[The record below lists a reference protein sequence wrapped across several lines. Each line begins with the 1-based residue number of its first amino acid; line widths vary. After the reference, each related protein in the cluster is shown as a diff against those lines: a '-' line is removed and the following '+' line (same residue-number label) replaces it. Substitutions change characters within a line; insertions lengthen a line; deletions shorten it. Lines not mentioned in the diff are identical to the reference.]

1 MIQAIDTSGI
11 KQQALAYLREMT
23 RNPEAEF
30 HQHQYEA
37 ISELVEN
44 RKKMLVVQKTGWGK
58 SAVYFIAAKL
68 LRQQGRGPSIIIS
81 PLIALMRNQI
91 DSAKRLDLEIVTIN
105 SSLSADERSAN
116 ENKIIS
122 QQVDAIIISP
132 EQLANENLVSSVL
145 SHVLS
150 NTGLFV
156 VDEAHCISDWGH
168 DFRPDYRRIV
178 RIIQH
183 MPDNMP
189 ILATTATAN
198 DRVVADIQT
207 QIGSGMVTL
216 RGELMRSSLHL
227 QNIPQLPKAHRLA
240 WLSETLPKLENSG
253 IVYAKTTRDCD
264 LVADWLQSNGI
275 DAQAYH
281 SDLDAS
287 TRIQLESDLINNR
300 LKALVS
306 TSALGMGFDKP
317 DVGFVIHFQ
326 APGNVIEYYQQV
338 GRAGRGIENAH
349 GVLML
354 GEEDERIQQYF
365 INNAFPS
372 ESQVQ
377 EVLTAL
383 EEADGLKKAQ
393 IEPLT
398 NLSTS
403 KIDKVLKFL
412 SVEDPSPIYKDGTTY
427 TRTAIDYELPHERIH
442 RLSTIKVG
450 EWKQLLDYHQ
460 SKKCL
465 MHFLAEALDDDF
477 ATNCGK
483 CANCA
488 PQQKLDEA
496 IPRDRV
502 LVASEFMKNRY
513 VKIKSRKIF
522 GASKLLA
529 FSAFPVYKFPYKDAK
544 LQAQDGLALSR
555 WRDGIWGDLVADG
568 KKSNVFSDELIAP
581 MVKMINTLSIEDE
594 PTWLTYVPSL
604 RHPDL
609 VKNFAHK
616 LAEAL
621 NIPCTDTV
629 TMAEL
634 RPAQK
639 EMENSYRR
647 SENLDGAFAL
657 DQSQIRNE
665 PVFLLDDA
673 IDSGW
678 TFMVVTALLKRQGAG
693 TVYPIAL
700 TSTSVQG

>member
-1 MIQAIDTSGI
+1 MRD
-11 KQQALAYLREMT
+11 QALSLLQEMT
-23 RNPEAEF
+23 SNPAAEF

-44 RKKMLVVQKTGWGK
+44 RRKMLVVQKTGWGK
-58 SAVYFIAAKL
+58 SAVYFIATKL

-91 DSAKRLDLEIVTIN
+91 DSARRLGLDVVTIN
-105 SSLSADERSAN
+105 SSLSPAERTIN
-116 ENKIIS
+116 ENKITN

-198 DRVVADIQT
+198 DRVVTDIQT
-207 QIGSGMVTL
+207 QIGSGMITL

-227 QNIPQLPKAHRLA
+227 QNIPQLPTASRLA
-240 WLSETLPKLENSG
+240 WLSETIPKLMHSG
-253 IVYAKTTRDCD
+253 IVYAKTMRDCD
-264 LVADWLQSNGI
+264 LAADWLQNNGI
-275 DAQAYH
+275 DARAYYGGID
-281 SDLDAS
+281 SDE
-287 TRIQLESDLINNR
+287 RIKLEDDLINNR
-300 LKALVS
+300 LKVLVS

-317 DVGFVIHFQ
+317 DIGFVIHFQ

-338 GRAGRGIENAH
+338 GRAGRGIDNAH

-354 GEEDERIQQYF
+354 GEDDERIQQFF

-377 EVLTAL
+377 QVLTVL
-383 EEADGLKKAQ
+383 EESDGLKKSE

-398 NLSTS
+398 NLSS
-403 KIDKVLKFL
+403 GKIDKVLKFL
-412 SVEDPSPIYKDGTTY
+412 SVEDPSPIYKDGATF
-427 TRTAIDYELPHERIH
+427 TRTAIDYELPYERIH

-450 EWKQLLDYHQ
+450 EWQQLLDYHQ
-460 SKKCL
+460 STNCL
-465 MHFLAEALDDDF
+465 MHFLADALDDEL

-488 PQQKLDEA
+488 PQEKLDVT
-496 IPRDRV
+496 IPHDRV
-502 LVASEFMKNRY
+502 VAASEFMKNRY
-513 VKIKSRKIF
+513 VKIKPRKLF
-522 GASKLLA
+522 GTSGALA
-529 FSAFPVYKFPYKDAK
+529 LSAFPVYKFPYKDAK
-544 LQAQDGLALSR
+544 LQAQEGLALSR

-568 KKSNVFSDELIAP
+568 KRANAFSDELIAP
-581 MVKMINTLSIEDE
+581 MVRMINTLPAEQR

-616 LAEAL
+616 LAAAL
-621 NIPCTDTV
+621 NIRCTDAV

-639 EMENSYRR
+639 EMENSFRR
-647 SENLDGAFAL
+647 SENLDGAFNV
-657 DQSQIRNE
+657 DQIQMHSE

-678 TFMVVTALLKRQGAG
+678 TFTVVAALLKRQGAG
-693 TVYPIAL
+693 NVYPIAL

>member
-1 MIQAIDTSGI
+1 MRD
-11 KQQALAYLREMT
+11 QALSLLQEMT
-23 RNPEAEF
+23 NNPAAGF

-44 RKKMLVVQKTGWGK
+44 RRKMLVVQKTGWGK
-58 SAVYFIAAKL
+58 SAVYFIATKL

-91 DSAKRLDLEIVTIN
+91 DSARRLGLDVVTIN
-105 SSLSADERSAN
+105 SSLSKEERAAN
-116 ENKIIS
+116 ESKIVN

-178 RIIQH
+178 RIIQN

-198 DRVVADIQT
+198 DRVVTDIQT
-207 QIGSGMVTL
+207 QIGSGMMTL

-227 QNIPQLPKAHRLA
+227 QNIPQLQKAQRLA
-240 WLSETLPKLENSG
+240 WLAEIIPTLQHSG
-253 IVYAKTTRDCD
+253 IVYAKTTRDCE
-264 LVADWLQSNGI
+264 LVADWLQNNGI
-275 DAQAYH
+275 NARAYYGGDMPAQE
-281 SDLDAS
+281 
-287 TRIQLESDLINNR
+287 RIQLEDDLINNR
-300 LKALVS
+300 IKALVS

-317 DVGFVIHFQ
+317 DIGFVIHYQ
-326 APGNVIEYYQQV
+326 APGNIIEYYQQV
-338 GRAGRGIENAH
+338 GRAGRGIDNAH

-354 GEEDERIQQYF
+354 GEDDERIQQFF

-372 ESQVQ
+372 ESNVQ
-377 EVLTAL
+377 QVLTAL
-383 EEADGLKKAQ
+383 EESDGLKRSE

-398 NLSTS
+398 NLSS
-403 KIDKVLKFL
+403 GSIEKVLKFL
-412 SVEDPSPIYKDGTTY
+412 SVEDPSPIYKDGSTY
-427 TRTAIDYELPHERIH
+427 TRTAIDYELPHDRIQ
-442 RLSTIKVG
+442 RLSTIKAG
-450 EWKQLLDYHQ
+450 EWQQLQNYHQ
-460 SKKCL
+460 STNCL
-465 MHFLAEALDDDF
+465 MHFLADALDDEF

-488 PQQKLDEA
+488 PQEKLEVT
-496 IPRDRV
+496 IPHDKV
-502 LVASEFMKNRY
+502 VAASEFMKHRY
-513 VKIKSRKIF
+513 VRINPRKLF
-522 GASKLLA
+522 GSSGALA
-529 FSAFPVYKFPYKDAK
+529 ASAFPVYKLPYRDER
-544 LQAQDGLALSR
+544 LQAQEGLALSR

-568 KKSNVFSDELIAP
+568 KRGNAFSDDLIAP
-581 MVKMINTLSIEDE
+581 MVKMINTLSVEQQ

-616 LAEAL
+616 LAAAL
-621 NIPCTDTV
+621 SIRCSDAV

-639 EMENSYRR
+639 EMENSYRQ
-647 SENLDGAFAL
+647 SGNLDGAFNL
-657 DQSQIRNE
+657 DQSQIVSE
-665 PVFLLDDA
+665 PVFLFDDA
-673 IDSGW
+673 IDSRW
-678 TFMVVTALLKRQGAG
+678 TLTVVTALLKRQGVG
-693 TVYPIAL
+693 NVYPIAL

>member
-1 MIQAIDTSGI
+1 MRD
-11 KQQALAYLREMT
+11 QALSLLQEMT
-23 RNPEAEF
+23 NNPAAEF

-44 RKKMLVVQKTGWGK
+44 RRKMLVVQKTGWGK
-58 SAVYFIAAKL
+58 SAVYFIATKL

-91 DSAKRLDLEIVTIN
+91 DSARRLGLDVVTIN
-105 SSLSADERSAN
+105 SSLSPAERTIN
-116 ENKIIS
+116 ENKITN

-183 MPDNMP
+183 MPANMP

-198 DRVVADIQT
+198 DRVVTDIQT
-207 QIGSGMVTL
+207 QIGSGMITL

-227 QNIPQLPKAHRLA
+227 QNIPQLRKASRLA
-240 WLSETLPKLENSG
+240 WLSETLPRLAHSG

-275 DAQAYH
+275 NAQAYH
-281 SDLDAS
+281 GDLDAN
-287 TRIQLESDLINNR
+287 RRVQLESDLINNR
-300 LKALVS
+300 VKALVS

-317 DVGFVIHFQ
+317 DIGFVIHFQ

-338 GRAGRGIENAH
+338 GRAGRGIDNAY

-354 GEEDERIQQYF
+354 GEDDERIQQFF
-365 INNAFPS
+365 INNAFPT
-372 ESQVQ
+372 ESAVQ
-377 EVLTAL
+377 QVLTVL
-383 EEADGLKKAQ
+383 EESDGLKKSQ

-398 NLSTS
+398 NLSS
-403 KIDKVLKFL
+403 GNIEKVLKFL

-427 TRTAIDYELPHERIH
+427 TRTAIDYELPHDRIQ
-442 RLSTIKVG
+442 RLSSIKAG
-450 EWKQLLDYHQ
+450 EWQQLQNYHQ
-460 SKKCL
+460 STNCL
-465 MHFLAEALDDDF
+465 MHFLADALDDEL

-488 PQQKLDEA
+488 PQEKLDVT
-496 IPRDRV
+496 IPHDRV
-502 LVASEFMKNRY
+502 VAASEFMKNRY
-513 VKIKSRKIF
+513 VRIKPRKLF
-522 GASKLLA
+522 GSSGALASSA
-529 FSAFPVYKFPYKDAK
+529 FSVYKFPYRDES
-544 LQAQDGLALSR
+544 LQAQEGLALSR
-555 WRDGIWGDLVADG
+555 WRDGIWGDLVAGG
-568 KKSNVFSDELIAP
+568 KRANAFSDELIAP
-581 MVKMINTLSIEDE
+581 MVRMINTLPAEQR

-616 LAEAL
+616 LAAAL
-621 NIPCTDTV
+621 IIHCTDTV

-639 EMENSYRR
+639 EMENSFRR
-647 SENLDGAFAL
+647 SENLDGAFTL
-657 DQSQIRNE
+657 DQIQIHSD

-678 TFMVVTALLKRQGAG
+678 TFTVVAALLKRQGAG
-693 TVYPIAL
+693 NVYPIAL

>member
-1 MIQAIDTSGI
+1 MKDQAQSLL
-11 KQQALAYLREMT
+11 QEMT
-23 RNPEAEF
+23 NNPAAEF

-58 SAVYFIAAKL
+58 SAVYFIATKL

-91 DSAKRLDLEIVTIN
+91 NSARRLGLDVVTIN
-105 SSLSADERSAN
+105 SSLSTAERTIN
-116 ENKIIS
+116 EDKITN

-132 EQLANENLVSSVL
+132 EQLANEELVSSVL

-198 DRVVADIQT
+198 DRVVTDIQT

-216 RGELMRSSLHL
+216 RGELMRSSLNL
-227 QNIPQLPKAHRLA
+227 QNIPKLQKAPRLA
-240 WLSETLPKLENSG
+240 WLAETLPKLDRSG
-253 IVYAKTTRDCD
+253 IIYAKTTGDCG

-275 DAQAYH
+275 DARAYH
-281 SDLDAS
+281 GGIASDE
-287 TRIQLESDLINNR
+287 RIKLEDDLIYDR
-300 LKALVS
+300 VKVLVS

-317 DVGFVIHFQ
+317 DIGFVIHFQ

-338 GRAGRGIENAH
+338 GRAGRGIDNAR

-354 GEEDERIQQYF
+354 GEDDESIQQFF

-372 ESQVQ
+372 EADVLQ
-377 EVLTAL
+377 VLTAL
-383 EEADGLKKAQ
+383 EESDGLKKSQ
-393 IEPLT
+393 IEPYT
-398 NLSTS
+398 NLSS
-403 KIDKVLKFL
+403 GNIEKVLKFL
-412 SVEDPSPIYKDGTTY
+412 SVEDPSPIYKDSKTY
-427 TRTAIDYELPHERIH
+427 LFRDIDYQLPHDRIQ
-442 RLSTIKVG
+442 RLSLIKVD
-450 EWKQLLDYHQ
+450 EWQQLQTYHQ
-460 SKKCL
+460 SSNCL
-465 MHFLAEALDDDF
+465 MHFLADALDDEF

-488 PQQKLDEA
+488 PQEKLDVT
-496 IPRDRV
+496 IPHDKV
-502 LVASEFMKNRY
+502 VAASEFMKNRY
-513 VKIKSRKIF
+513 VRIKPRKLF
-522 GASKLLA
+522 GSSGALATSA
-529 FSAFPVYKFPYKDAK
+529 FSVYKFPYSDEN
-544 LQAQDGLALSR
+544 LQAQEGLALSR
-555 WRDGIWGDLVADG
+555 WRDGIWGDLVAEG
-568 KKSNVFSDELIAP
+568 KRANAFSGDLIAP
-581 MVKMINTLSIEDE
+581 MVKMINTLPIEQK

-609 VKNFAHK
+609 VNNFAHK
-616 LAEAL
+616 LAAAL
-621 NIPCTDTV
+621 NINCTDTV

-639 EMENSYRR
+639 EMENSYRQ
-647 SENLDGAFAL
+647 SENLDGAFNL
-657 DQSQIRNE
+657 DQSQIVSE
-665 PVFLLDDA
+665 PVFLFDDA
-673 IDSGW
+673 IDSRW
-678 TFMVVTALLKRQGAG
+678 TLTVVTALLKRQGAG
-693 TVYPIAL
+693 NVYPIAL